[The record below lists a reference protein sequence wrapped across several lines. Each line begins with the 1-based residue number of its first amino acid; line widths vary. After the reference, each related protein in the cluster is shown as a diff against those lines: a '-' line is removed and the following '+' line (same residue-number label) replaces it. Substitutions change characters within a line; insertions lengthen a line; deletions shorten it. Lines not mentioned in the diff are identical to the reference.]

1 MLLLFFS
8 AFIGLY
14 FSKTVL
20 SISPYVLIIV
30 GLTQKNPIKKI
41 KAFFS
46 NPAILSLFLVFIL
59 YLLSGI
65 NSQNHETWISRLN
78 TNLIFMAIPFGI
90 FLSGPYKKRNISQII
105 AFFVIINFLISLVLL
120 LNYMLHFSNVN
131 SAYLRGQT
139 IYTPV
144 IHVRYS
150 YFVALTT
157 IFSFY
162 LYISK
167 FFFKYKFERKIYCFI
182 AVFSFIFLHILAVRT
197 GIFALYT
204 TIVLYG
210 GYYSLKYKKIK
221 WLIGGIIF
229 LVLSI
234 SLSLVLFPSFKN
246 KIKYMVWDIKSTIE
260 NKAQYHTSDRIRIY
274 SIANG
279 IKIFKEHPLFGTG
292 IGDLENEMKLKYK
305 ENYPELPEDMQFE
318 PINQFVYILSGM
330 GIIGFILYFGL
341 LILPIF
347 IIKNKHKL
355 LVPFYILTFA
365 TFIGETTIEFMIGK
379 TTFLILAS
387 LFICYN
393 NNEE

>member
-1 MLLLFFS
+1 
-8 AFIGLY
+8 
-14 FSKTVL
+14 
-20 SISPYVLIIV
+20 
-30 GLTQKNPIKKI
+30 
-41 KAFFS
+41 
-46 NPAILSLFLVFIL
+46 
-59 YLLSGI
+59 
-65 NSQNHETWISRLN
+65 
-78 TNLIFMAIPFGI
+78 
-90 FLSGPYKKRNISQII
+90 
-105 AFFVIINFLISLVLL
+105 
-120 LNYMLHFSNVN
+120 
-131 SAYLRGQT
+131 
-139 IYTPV
+139 
-144 IHVRYS
+144 
-150 YFVALTT
+150 
-157 IFSFY
+157 
-162 LYISK
+162 
-167 FFFKYKFERKIYCFI
+167 
-182 AVFSFIFLHILAVRT
+182 
-197 GIFALYT
+197 
-204 TIVLYG
+204 LYG

-260 NKAQYHTSDRIRIY
+260 NKAQFHTSDRIRIY